1 MASPI
6 IKVRYLGAT
15 NHRGSRFVASA
26 FDGKATVRATVN
38 YDYGDVDNELAAAK
52 KLAAK
57 MTADNAYS
65 TVNVCQSAV
74 FFSRPHRN
82 AAVYDDG
89 RFYDDKAT
97 YFGTVYTNKVE
108 A

>member
-1 MASPI
+1 MATPI

-15 NHRGSRFVASA
+15 QTRFGSRFVASA
-26 FDGKATVRATVN
+26 FDGRATVHATVN
-38 YDYGDVDNELAAAK
+38 YDYGDADNELAAAK

-65 TVNVCQSAV
+65 TVNVCQK
-74 FFSRPHRN
+74 
-82 AAVYDDG
+82 
-89 RFYDDKAT
+89 FYDDKAT